1 MRYTVYFLDRR
12 LFKICLKGK
21 GALNRVWG
29 WGALLI
35 KFAFHNRNSIR
46 NCNSIMAKSFKEKQK
61 LLLILQRYL
70 RKRSAVDVC

>member
-12 LFKICLKGK
+12 FFKICLKG
-21 GALNRVWG
+21 GALIGRERLIEFGG

-35 KFAFHNRNSIR
+35 KFAFHNR
-46 NCNSIMAKSFKEKQK
+46 NSIMAKSFKEKQK